1 MWKRYM
7 FGLSVFALFVFAI
20 MGCQMT
26 PGEKFPVKVRGVVA
40 NPDNTCYL
48 DFVANPD
55 ITEGLP
61 LPNADL
67 TIVGDQGSR
76 LTARTDAQ
84 GVFEFWGKAGE
95 AYVVYAQKGD
105 IRVKKGIT
113 TLVSSSDTGEAN
125 YFTTAQVIIWEVA
138 EELYP
143 GALPMKDIHLIQP
156 TDALVQAV
164 KAVLADCK
172 DAQGDPGVR
181 ALAEALV
188 NTLFGAPGVFEGPAG
203 GGTPATTPTPTAPPT
218 PTTPPTPTVT
228 PTTPPAP
235 TGPPKPPTPP
245 PCPACG

>member
-1 MWKRYM
+1 MWKRYV

-95 AYVVYAQKGD
+95 AYVVYAQKGN

-156 TDALVQAV
+156 TDALVQA
-164 KAVLADCK
+164 ARVLISSMSC
-172 DAQGDPGVR
+172 
-181 ALAEALV
+181 LTSLV
-188 NTLFGAPGVFEGPAG
+188 SHFSGAKERPSAFLRSSSTATPSLRKKTAFSLSPFSRKYFPA
-203 GGTPATTPTPTAPPT
+203 
-218 PTTPPTPTVT
+218 
-228 PTTPPAP
+228 
-235 TGPPKPPTPP
+235 
-245 PCPACG
+245 